1 MNRRKPRTN
10 KSWQAMKN
18 NAQGHFF
25 EGYISGACGY
35 YKDTG
40 RAIVEK
46 IPEPFRTTGTGRD
59 GTFTGRFIANA
70 QPDFMGTLR
79 GGQAI
84 CFEAKYTSTDRILQS
99 VITKTQWDSLERH
112 WAAGA
117 MAGVCV
123 GIGDVFGFVPWGT
136 WRKMKEIYGHKYM
149 TAADLEAF
157 RVKFNGHCL
166 FLDYKSELAQE
177 EMARLADRHER
188 QVKLEAVLG
197 EETVNNQNKR
207 GGNSPGGHYQF
218 RQPVPGLKRGR
229 EAGRAFRVPFR
240 AIPGGGADYTGNEGR
255 DKWRIPK
262 IYYLGKRGRGFF
274 EQ

>member
-1 MNRRKPRTN
+1 MSVYRKPRTAR
-10 KSWQAMKN
+10 SFQAMKN

-25 EGYISGACGY
+25 EGYINGACAY
-35 YKDTG
+35 YRDTG

-46 IPEPFRTTGTGRD
+46 IPEPFKTTSTGRD

-117 MAGVCV
+117 KAGVCV

-136 WRKMKEIYGHKYM
+136 WRRMKENYGRKYM
-149 TAADLEAF
+149 TADDLKAYQ
-157 RVKFNGHCL
+157 VKFNGHCL
-166 FLDYKSELAQE
+166 FLDYINAMKREDVASMANQYELE
-177 EMARLADRHER
+177 T
-188 QVKLEAVLG
+188 KLEAVLG
-197 EETVNNQNKR
+197 AETAEKIIEIIR
-207 GGNSPGGHYQF
+207 GEDEDKQEDLLETI
-218 RQPVPGLKRGR
+218 V
-229 EAGRAFRVPFR
+229 EA
-240 AIPGGGADYTGNEGR
+240 AICGADYTECETIEDIAYIYARWFTSRYGN
-255 DKWRIPK
+255 
-262 IYYLGKRGRGFF
+262 
-274 EQ
+274 

>member
-177 EMARLADRHER
+177 EMAALQIAMNAR
-188 QVKLEAVLG
+188 
-197 EETVNNQNKR
+197 
-207 GGNSPGGHYQF
+207 
-218 RQPVPGLKRGR
+218 
-229 EAGRAFRVPFR
+229 
-240 AIPGGGADYTGNEGR
+240 
-255 DKWRIPK
+255 
-262 IYYLGKRGRGFF
+262 
-274 EQ
+274 

>member
-59 GTFTGRFIANA
+59 GTFTGRFTANA

-99 VITKTQWDSLERH
+99 VITKTQ
-112 WAAGA
+112 
-117 MAGVCV
+117 
-123 GIGDVFGFVPWGT
+123 
-136 WRKMKEIYGHKYM
+136 
-149 TAADLEAF
+149 
-157 RVKFNGHCL
+157 
-166 FLDYKSELAQE
+166 
-177 EMARLADRHER
+177 
-188 QVKLEAVLG
+188 
-197 EETVNNQNKR
+197 
-207 GGNSPGGHYQF
+207 
-218 RQPVPGLKRGR
+218 
-229 EAGRAFRVPFR
+229 
-240 AIPGGGADYTGNEGR
+240 
-255 DKWRIPK
+255 
-262 IYYLGKRGRGFF
+262 
-274 EQ
+274 

>member
-197 EETVNNQNKR
+197 EETVERIIDIIEGQDEEKQDAF
-207 GGNSPGGHYQF
+207 PETT
-218 RQPVPGLKRGR
+218 L
-229 EAGRAFRVPFR
+229 EA
-240 AIPGGGADYTGNEGR
+240 AICGADYTECECIEDMARVYARWFTERYGN
-255 DKWRIPK
+255 
-262 IYYLGKRGRGFF
+262 
-274 EQ
+274 